1 LVSPRRASDDQNPI
15 WPLLSKAITLV
26 SVTTDTNAPIKTATD
41 AGSTQGIVLPR
52 DDEDVQRWRQ

>member
-1 LVSPRRASDDQNPI
+1 
-15 WPLLSKAITLV
+15 LSKAITLV